1 MSLTINSAK
10 NIAKVL
16 TEALPYIQK
25 FTGRTVV
32 VKYGGNAMVDDA
44 LKQSFARDI
53 VLMKLVGI
61 NPIVVHGGGPQI
73 GDVLEK
79 LNIESNFVDGL
90 RVTDSQTMDVVEMVL
105 GGLVNKEIVNLL
117 NRNQGNA
124 IGISGKDGNLIRAKK
139 LRLRRK
145 GANANADIVD
155 IGQVGEVESINTNVL
170 EVMKDSDFI
179 PVIAPIGTG
188 DDGASYNINA
198 DSVAGEIARVLG
210 AEKLIL
216 LTNVAG
222 VQDKKG
228 NVLTGLS
235 VRQVAKLIADKT
247 LQGGMLPKVECAL
260 NAVKGGVQSA
270 HIIDGRVEHA
280 VLLEIFTDEGVGTL
294 ITKEGLAA
302 KRPRKPRAKKK
313 S

>member
-10 NIAKVL
+10 NIARVL

-32 VKYGGNAMVDDA
+32 VKYGGNAMVDES

-53 VLMKLVGI
+53 VLMKLVGM
-61 NPIVVHGGGPQI
+61 NPIVIHGGGPQI
-73 GDVLEK
+73 GSVLEQ
-79 LNIESNFVDGL
+79 LNIESKFVDGL

-117 NRNQGNA
+117 NKNQGKA
-124 IGISGKDGNLIRAKK
+124 VGVTGKDGNLIKAKK
-139 LRLRRK
+139 LKLRRK
-145 GANANADIVD
+145 DAKLTDEIVD
-155 IGQVGEVESINTNVL
+155 IGHVGEVVSINTEIL

-179 PVIAPIGTG
+179 PVIAPIGT
-188 DDGASYNINA
+188 DEEGASYNINA
-198 DSVAGEIARVLG
+198 DSVAGEIAKVLG

-216 LTNVAG
+216 LTNIEG
-222 VQDKKG
+222 VKNKKG
-228 NVLTGLS
+228 DVLTGLS
-235 VRQVAKLIADKT
+235 LKQVAKLIADKT
-247 LQGGMLPKVECAL
+247 LQGGMLPKVRCAIEAL
-260 NAVKGGVQSA
+260 KGGVNSA

-294 ITKEGLAA
+294 ITKNGLN
-302 KRPRKPRAKKK
+302 KKK
-313 S
+313 STVKKKK

>member
-1 MSLTINSAK
+1 MSLSLSNAK

-16 TEALPYIQK
+16 TESLPYIQK

-32 VKYGGNAMVDDA
+32 VKYGGNAMVDEK

-73 GDVLEK
+73 GSLLNR
-79 LNIESNFVDGL
+79 LNIESSFVDGL

-105 GGLVNKEIVNLL
+105 GGLVNKEIVSLL
-117 NRNQGNA
+117 NKNQGKA
-124 IGISGKDGNLIRAKK
+124 VGISGNLIRAKK
-139 LRLRRK
+139 LTIKRK
-145 GANANADIVD
+145 GSNPVDEAID
-155 IGQVGEVESINTNVL
+155 IGQVGAVVSINTEIL
-170 EVMKDSDFI
+170 DVMKDSDFI
-179 PVIAPIGTG
+179 PVIAPIGT
-188 DDGASYNINA
+188 DSDGASYNINA
-198 DSVAGEIARVLG
+198 DSVAGEIASVLG

-216 LTNVAG
+216 LTNIAG

-235 VRQVAKLIADKT
+235 IKQVDTLIADKT
-247 LQGGMLPKVECAL
+247 IQGGMLPKVECAL
-260 NAVKGGVQSA
+260 NAVKKGVTSA
-270 HIIDGRVEHA
+270 TIVDGRVEHA

-294 ITKEGLAA
+294 ISKNELD
-302 KRPRKPRAKKK
+302 KN
-313 S
+313 

>member
-16 TEALPYIQK
+16 TESLPYIQK
-25 FTGRTVV
+25 FTGSTVV
-32 VKYGGNAMVDDA
+32 VKYGGNAMVDES

-73 GDVLEK
+73 GSVLEK

-90 RVTDSQTMDVVEMVL
+90 RVTDSETMDVVEMVL

-117 NRNQGNA
+117 NKNQGKA
-124 IGISGKDGNLIRAKK
+124 VGVTGKDGNLIEAKK
-139 LRLRRK
+139 LKIRRK
-145 GANANADIVD
+145 DANLDAEEVD
-155 IGQVGEVESINTNVL
+155 IGQVGEVVNINTEVL
-170 EVMKDSDFI
+170 DMMKDSNFI
-179 PVIAPIGTG
+179 PVIAPIGT
-188 DDGASYNINA
+188 DENGASYNINA
-198 DSVAGEIARVLG
+198 DSVAGEIADVLG

-222 VQDKKG
+222 VQDQNGK
-228 NVLTGLS
+228 VLTGLS
-235 VRQVAKLIADKT
+235 IKQVAKLIADKT

-260 NAVKGGVQSA
+260 KAVKGGVHSA

-294 ITKEGLAA
+294 ITKNGLN
-302 KRPRKPRAKKK
+302 KN
-313 S
+313 

>member
-1 MSLTINSAK
+1 MSLTINNAK

-25 FTGRTVV
+25 FTGRTMV
-32 VKYGGNAMVDDA
+32 VKYGGSAMADEK

-73 GDVLEK
+73 ANVLAQ
-79 LNIESNFVDGL
+79 LNIESSFVDGL
-90 RVTDSQTMDVVEMVL
+90 RVTDSRTMAVVEMVL
-105 GGLVNKEIVNLL
+105 GGLVNKEIVSLL
-117 NRNQGNA
+117 NKNQGKA
-124 IGISGKDGNLIRAKK
+124 IGVTGKDGNLIKARK
-139 LRLRRK
+139 LQLKRK
-145 GANANADIVD
+145 NSESDAQALD
-155 IGQVGEVESINTNVL
+155 IGQVGEVVHINTEIL

-179 PVIAPIGTG
+179 PVIAPIGT
-188 DDGASYNINA
+188 DEEGASYNINA
-198 DSVAGEIARVLG
+198 DSVAGKIADVLN

-222 VQDKKG
+222 VQDLQG

-235 VRQVAKLIADKT
+235 TKQVDKLIADKII
-247 LQGGMLPKVECAL
+247 QGGMLPKVECAL
-260 NAVKGGVQSA
+260 DAVKGGVHSA

-294 ITKEGLAA
+294 ITKNGLN
-302 KRPRKPRAKKK
+302 KD
-313 S
+313 

>member
-1 MSLTINSAK
+1 MSLPIDSAK
-10 NIAKVL
+10 NIARVL

-32 VKYGGNAMVDDA
+32 VKYGGNAMVDDK
-44 LKQSFARDI
+44 LKNSFARDI
-53 VLMKLVGI
+53 VLMKLVGM

-73 GDVLEK
+73 GELLEK
-79 LNIESNFVDGL
+79 LNIESNFIDGL

-117 NRNQGNA
+117 NKNQGKA
-124 IGISGKDGNLIRAKK
+124 VGVTGKDGNLIKAKK

-145 GANANADIVD
+145 GANQNLDIVD
-155 IGQVGEVESINTNVL
+155 IGQVGEVVSINTEVL

-179 PVIAPIGTG
+179 PVIAPIGT
-188 DDGASYNINA
+188 DETGASYNINA

-210 AEKLIL
+210 AEKLML

-222 VQDKKG
+222 VQNKKG
-228 NVLTGLS
+228 KVLTGLS

-260 NAVKGGVQSA
+260 KAVKGGVTSA

-294 ITKEGLAA
+294 ITQAGLG
-302 KRPRKPRAKKK
+302 KT
-313 S
+313 

>member
-10 NIAKVL
+10 NIVEVL
-16 TEALPYIQK
+16 TESLPYIQK

-32 VKYGGNAMVDDA
+32 VKYGGNAMTDEK

-73 GDVLEK
+73 ANVLDQ
-79 LNIESNFVDGL
+79 LNIESKFVNGL
-90 RVTDSQTMDVVEMVL
+90 RVTDSKTMDVVEMVL
-105 GGLVNKEIVNLL
+105 GGLVNKEIVALL
-117 NRNQGNA
+117 NKNHGKA
-124 IGISGKDGNLIRAKK
+124 VGVTGKDGNLIKAKK
-139 LRLRRK
+139 LRIK
-145 GANANADIVD
+145 PNEGDDEVVD
-155 IGQVGEVESINTNVL
+155 IGQVGKVVSIDTKVL

-179 PVIAPIGTG
+179 PVIAPIGT
-188 DDGASYNINA
+188 DEKGASYNINA
-198 DSVAGEIARVLG
+198 DSVAGEIAKVLR

-222 VQDKKG
+222 VQGRKG
-228 NVLTGLS
+228 TVLTGLS
-235 VRQVAKLIADKT
+235 IKQVAKLIADKT
-247 LQGGMLPKVECAL
+247 IRGGMLPKIECAL
-260 NAVKGGVQSA
+260 EAVKGGVHSA

-294 ITKEGLAA
+294 ITGDGLNQ
-302 KRPRKPRAKKK
+302 
-313 S
+313 

>member
-10 NIAKVL
+10 NIVEVL
-16 TEALPYIQK
+16 TESLPYIQK

-32 VKYGGNAMVDDA
+32 VKYGGNAMTDEK

-73 GDVLEK
+73 AKVLDQ
-79 LNIESNFVDGL
+79 LNIESNFVNGL
-90 RVTDSQTMDVVEMVL
+90 RVTDSKTMDVVEMVL
-105 GGLVNKEIVNLL
+105 GGLVNKEIVALL
-117 NRNQGNA
+117 NKNHGKA
-124 IGISGKDGNLIRAKK
+124 VGVTGKDGNLIKAKK
-139 LRLRRK
+139 LRIK
-145 GANANADIVD
+145 PNEGDDEVVD
-155 IGQVGEVESINTNVL
+155 IGQVGKVVSIDTKVL

-179 PVIAPIGTG
+179 PVIAPIGT
-188 DDGASYNINA
+188 DEKGASYNINA
-198 DSVAGEIARVLG
+198 DSVAGEIAKVLR

-222 VQDKKG
+222 VQGGKG
-228 NVLTGLS
+228 TVLTGLS
-235 VRQVAKLIADKT
+235 IKQVAKLIADKT
-247 LQGGMLPKVECAL
+247 IRGGMLPKIECAL
-260 NAVKGGVQSA
+260 EAVKGGVHSA

-294 ITKEGLAA
+294 ITRNGLNQ
-302 KRPRKPRAKKK
+302 
-313 S
+313 

>member
-10 NIAKVL
+10 NIVEVL
-16 TEALPYIQK
+16 TESLPYIQK

-32 VKYGGNAMVDDA
+32 VKYGGNAMTDEK

-73 GDVLEK
+73 ANVLDQ
-79 LNIESNFVDGL
+79 LNIESKFVNGL
-90 RVTDSQTMDVVEMVL
+90 RVTDSKTMDVVEMVL
-105 GGLVNKEIVNLL
+105 GGLVNKEIVALL
-117 NRNQGNA
+117 NKNHGKA
-124 IGISGKDGNLIRAKK
+124 VGVTGKDGNLIKAKK
-139 LRLRRK
+139 LLIK
-145 GANANADIVD
+145 PNEGDDEVVD
-155 IGQVGEVESINTNVL
+155 IGQVGKVVSIDTKVL

-179 PVIAPIGTG
+179 PVIAPIGT
-188 DDGASYNINA
+188 DEKGASYNINA
-198 DSVAGEIARVLG
+198 DSVAGEIAQVLR

-222 VQDKKG
+222 VQG
-228 NVLTGLS
+228 SEGTVLTGLS
-235 VRQVAKLIADKT
+235 IKQVAKLIADKT
-247 LQGGMLPKVECAL
+247 IRGGMLPKIECAL
-260 NAVKGGVQSA
+260 EAVKGGVHSA

-294 ITKEGLAA
+294 ITRSGLNQ
-302 KRPRKPRAKKK
+302 
-313 S
+313 